1 MKYVMSDIHGCY
13 DKYEKMI
20 RKINLKEED
29 KLYILGDVVDRGPEP
44 VKILEDM
51 MERPN
56 VVPMIGNHDMF
67 ALMVMES
74 LDLDDESAKPS
85 IRTMNRLFDWFSGG
99 GKTTL
104 DAFKKLDHEK
114 RSRLFSYLRKMSV
127 YELCDTGD
135 RTFFL
140 CHAGLGNYRKDK
152 RIDDYKTY
160 EFVETRPDP
169 EIRYFEGDSVFLV
182 CGHTPTACF
191 TGGDNRIYH
200 KNGNIFIDC
209 GAVQGGKLGC
219 LCLDTF
225 EEYYV

>member
-13 DKYEKMI
+13 DKYIKM
-20 RKINLKEED
+20 LKQID
-29 KLYILGDVVDRGPEP
+29 LGSDDRLYILGDMVDRGPEP

-56 VVPMIGNHDMF
+56 VIPMIGNHDLF

-74 LDLDDESAKPS
+74 LDLDDASFHPGIK
-85 IRTMNRLFDWFSGG
+85 TMNRLLDWLSGG

-104 DAFKKLDHEK
+104 EAFKKLDSGK
-114 RSRLFSYLRKMSV
+114 RNELFSYLREMAV
-127 YELCDTGD
+127 YELCDIGD

-140 CHAGLGNYRKDK
+140 CHAGLGNYSKDK
-152 RIDDYKTY
+152 KIADYKTY
-160 EFVETRPDP
+160 ELVETRPDP

-182 CGHTPTACF
+182 CGHTPTAYF
-191 TGGDNRIYH
+191 TGGENRIYQ

-209 GAVQGGKLGC
+209 GAVHGGKLGC